1 MCVSWF
7 DLEPIKGSEG
17 LINKGGHMSKRSIFL
32 ILSLTIFTLI
42 AGCNRDF
49 SSKKPPRSSFDR
61 RHPGGH
67 GDIARFGFGRIEK
80 MAEELN
86 LSEQQIEELKGIEKE
101 MCEKRSL
108 MQQEKKD
115 HENIRMQIVDL
126 IRKDSLS
133 REEVLNFMNDL
144 HSLKE
149 EERMHMDSLIAERL
163 AKIHSVLTKEQREIL
178 AKKLEE
184 FEPERKFK
192 SGKDIK

>member
-1 MCVSWF
+1 
-7 DLEPIKGSEG
+7 
-17 LINKGGHMSKRSIFL
+17 MSRRNVIL
-32 ILSLTIFTLI
+32 MLSLTIFTLI

-49 SSKKPPRSSFDR
+49 SSKRPPRSPFGH

-67 GDIARFGFGRIEK
+67 GDISGFGFGRIEK

-86 LSEQQIEELKGIEKE
+86 LSEQQIEELKEIEKE
-101 MCEKRSL
+101 MGEKRSL
-108 MQQEKKD
+108 MRKERKD
-115 HENIRMQIVDL
+115 EESIKIKIVDL

-133 REEVLNFMNDL
+133 REEVLSFMNKL

-149 EERMHMDSLIAERL
+149 EHRMQMDSLMAERL
-163 AKIHSVLTKEQREIL
+163 AKIHAVLTKEQREIL

-192 SGKDIK
+192 PVKDIK